1 MKGKD
6 DMERTPFFLV
16 IGKGDRTKILVKGGE
31 DWCIYIY
38 ICNIHKSAL

>member
-31 DWCIYIY
+31 DWQFVLR
-38 ICNIHKSAL
+38 NISKFLHDK